1 MLYQRTL
8 REARIAARLSH
19 PGVVTVFD
27 VVEADGSPWIV
38 MELVEA
44 RSLDQ
49 VLAEDGPLPPRTPP
63 IWACGCSAR
72 WPARTRR
79 ASCIAT

>member
-1 MLYQRTL
+1 MT
-8 REARIAARLSH
+8 I
-19 PGVVTVFD
+19 FD

-49 VLAEDGPLPPRTPP
+49 VLTEDGPLRPHQAADLGT
-63 IWACGCSAR
+63 GCSAH
-72 WPARTRR
+72 WPARTRP